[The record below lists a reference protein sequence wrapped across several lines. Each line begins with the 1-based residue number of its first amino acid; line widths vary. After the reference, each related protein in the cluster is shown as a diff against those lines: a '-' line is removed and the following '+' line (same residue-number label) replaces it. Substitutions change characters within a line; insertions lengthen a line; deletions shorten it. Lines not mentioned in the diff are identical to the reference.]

1 MNGLESPGRQP
12 WGGRQQRAR
21 KAIKDLRRQKTPITV
36 SAAAARAGLT
46 RAALYRRPELRAL
59 IRADQPLDA
68 VADTPPEP
76 GPASSPHCGP
86 G

>member
-46 RAALYRRPELRAL
+46 RAALYRRPELL
-59 IRADQPLDA
+59 P
-68 VADTPPEP
+68 
-76 GPASSPHCGP
+76 
-86 G
+86 